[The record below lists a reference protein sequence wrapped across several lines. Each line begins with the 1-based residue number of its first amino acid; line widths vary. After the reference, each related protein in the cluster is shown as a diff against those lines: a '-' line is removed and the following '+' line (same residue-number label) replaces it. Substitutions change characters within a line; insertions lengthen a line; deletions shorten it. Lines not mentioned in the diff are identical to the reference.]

1 MMAFIFEVRKMEL
14 KNYSSFTKKE
24 IVNAFCRLQQKIWL
38 SIIIFILGIAY
49 IAYGI
54 YTIINNDYKFIFLF
68 AGIGFIAVSLAL
80 VVIPYFLALK
90 ANKDINGIDY
100 ELSYADNIHAGSAVI
115 TISGKGNYTGSITK
129 NFTIVKKALLI
140 SSESDEKVFD
150 YSDAG
155 KIQVIRKYGNLE
167 IEEYREDGIFVK
179 GTLPSEYESYCLG
192 R

>member
-1 MMAFIFEVRKMEL
+1 MEL

-38 SIIIFILGIAY
+38 SIIIFILGITY

-80 VVIPYFLALK
+80 IVIPYFLALK

-100 ELSYADNIHAGSAVI
+100 ELSFYDEFFDLKIKKENEIKESSIEYKNIYK
-115 TISGKGNYTGSITK
+115 TIRKGNIFYIYIDK
-129 NFTIVKKALLI
+129 LHAVLLKL
-140 SSESDEKVFD
+140 SEFDESERIMFLELMK
-150 YSDAG
+150 G
-155 KIQVIRKYGNLE
+155 IR
-167 IEEYREDGIFVK
+167 
-179 GTLPSEYESYCLG
+179 
-192 R
+192 